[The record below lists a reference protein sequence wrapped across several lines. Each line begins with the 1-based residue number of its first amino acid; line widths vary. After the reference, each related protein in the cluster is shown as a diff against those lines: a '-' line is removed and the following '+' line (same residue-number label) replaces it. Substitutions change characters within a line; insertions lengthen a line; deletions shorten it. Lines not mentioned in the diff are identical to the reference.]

1 MHVSEFMT
9 TKLVT
14 VTTDTPIAR
23 ASRLMYAHRIRRIPV
38 VDSDKVLVGIL
49 GERTVA
55 SALPSASI
63 GSSSKEMANT
73 LSKLTAW
80 ILMHPDVITVTPDTT
95 AEQAMLLAQEN
106 KTGCVVVVDGKYRPV
121 GIVTTND
128 VVDRILSP
136 LLGLGKPGIRLHI
149 HDCGEAGQ
157 VSQITALIEQHE
169 IKLEVIHMDN
179 SPTTG
184 KCDLIVQ
191 VVTKE
196 PDPLINDLTKQGY
209 KVELRKRQSWPIPED

>member
-23 ASRLMYAHRIRRIPV
+23 ASRLMYAHRIRRLPV
-38 VDSDKVLVGIL
+38 VNGDKILVGIL

-55 SALPSASI
+55 SAIPSASI

-73 LSKLTAW
+73 LSKLTAGV
-80 ILMHPDVITVTPDTT
+80 LMHPDVITVTPDTT
-95 AEQAMLLAQEN
+95 AESAMLLAQEN
-106 KTGCVVVVDGKYRPV
+106 KTGCVVVVDKQYRPI

-128 VVDRILSP
+128 VVNRILSP
-136 LLGLGKPGIRLHI
+136 LLGLGKPGVRLHVY
-149 HDCGEAGQ
+149 DCGEARQISQ
-157 VSQITALIEQHE
+157 VTGLIEQHG
-169 IKLEVIHMDN
+169 IKLEVIHVDD
-179 SPTTG
+179 SPTSG
-184 KCDLIVQ
+184 KHDLIVQ

-196 PDPLINDLTKQGY
+196 PELLINDLTKQGY